1 MSLICVLPQEDLK
14 KTSKHME
21 ALIHPY
27 LSVANNNSKVGKP
40 RRVCNSVIEYLN
52 RSQLGL
58 RRHVGYLCKLHNSE
72 RCPSLYII
80 KMFKTI

>member
-40 RRVCNSVIEYLN
+40 RRVCNSVIRYLN
-52 RSQLGL
+52 SRA
-58 RRHVGYLCKLHNSE
+58 K
-72 RCPSLYII
+72 
-80 KMFKTI
+80 